1 MTYRPSMISYDKC
14 IGWDHFQYVAL
25 DNWCKLDQ
33 TVGLFVFSN
42 LFALRNVKGM
52 RVSIVAP
59 AYLKGKDRPWVPIS
73 LWFGCSDSSVDLN
86 IAIANRIKQWQQL
99 VWGRLPYVQPS
110 TCSGGIGFKC
120 WLGAVAGW
128 RKFIEEFLLVDIG
141 LKKITNTDRLKLK
154 KNGFNI
160 STGKSTHHWTPIRR
174 KNNKG

>member
-110 TCSGGIGFKC
+110 TFYLFRWDRIQMLTRGGRRMAEVHRRVFVSRYRFK
-120 WLGAVAGW
+120 
-128 RKFIEEFLLVDIG
+128 E
-141 LKKITNTDRLKLK
+141 N
-154 KNGFNI
+154 
-160 STGKSTHHWTPIRR
+160 H
-174 KNNKG
+174 